1 MHLSCIQPQGPTLN
15 ESASYLKTVFLQQ
28 RLSMSGYASGS
39 MIKVMTN
46 KCEVSGLEFEVHN
59 PCSKGSDHDRTPD
72 RSLPASD
79 QMRHAHAGVDCNAV
93 IDASI
98 GTGKDKIAERLSPW
112 SQGH

>member
-1 MHLSCIQPQGPTLN
+1 
-15 ESASYLKTVFLQQ
+15 
-28 RLSMSGYASGS
+28 
-39 MIKVMTN
+39 MIKIMTN

-98 GTGKDKIAERLSPW
+98 GIGKDKIAERLSPW